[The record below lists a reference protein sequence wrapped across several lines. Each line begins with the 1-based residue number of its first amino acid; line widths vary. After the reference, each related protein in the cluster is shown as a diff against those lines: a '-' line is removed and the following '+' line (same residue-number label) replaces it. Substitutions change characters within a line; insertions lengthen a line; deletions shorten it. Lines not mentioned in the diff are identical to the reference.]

1 MRGGGAKGAVGQQLP
16 RRALAAVLHPR
27 LHRGAARRRRRYAR
41 KEASA
46 EAYAG
51 RGLRAQCRGIPPD
64 AYIEA
69 DPTYF
74 RSILTNLLDNS
85 AKYRKGEQGRATI
98 AGERA
103 GRQIRL
109 FVDDDGPGAPE
120 AALPKLFDAFY
131 RNDPSRKN
139 PDQGSGL
146 GLAIAAKSLE
156 RMGGSIRAENLPGDG
171 LRMTIH
177 IPLAGRD

>member
-1 MRGGGAKGAVGQQLP
+1 M
-16 RRALAAVLHPR
+16 
-27 LHRGAARRRRRYAR
+27 
-41 KEASA
+41 
-46 EAYAG
+46 
-51 RGLRAQCRGIPPD
+51 
-64 AYIEA
+64 YIEA

-85 AKYRKGEQGRATI
+85 AKYRKGE
-98 AGERA
+98 RA

-109 FVDDDGPGAPE
+109 FVDDDGPGVPE

-156 RMGGSIRAENLPGDG
+156 RMGGSIRAENRPGGG

>member
-1 MRGGGAKGAVGQQLP
+1 MSRGCSTALQMRPKRGLCGGV
-16 RRALAAVLHPR
+16 
-27 LHRGAARRRRRYAR
+27 
-41 KEASA
+41 
-46 EAYAG
+46 

-139 PDQGSGL
+139 PDQGSGP
-146 GLAIAAKSLE
+146 AA
-156 RMGGSIRAENLPGDG
+156 GCA
-171 LRMTIH
+171 
-177 IPLAGRD
+177 

>member
-1 MRGGGAKGAVGQQLP
+1 M
-16 RRALAAVLHPR
+16 
-27 LHRGAARRRRRYAR
+27 
-41 KEASA
+41 
-46 EAYAG
+46 
-51 RGLRAQCRGIPPD
+51 
-64 AYIEA
+64 
-69 DPTYF
+69 
-74 RSILTNLLDNS
+74 LDNS

-109 FVDDDGPGAPE
+109 FVDDGPGVPE

-156 RMGGSIRAENLPGDG
+156 RMGGAIRAENRPGGG
-171 LRMTIH
+171 LRMTVH